1 MIDRSALHATSG
13 NRIPG
18 AARLVATAAAAA
30 VLAVGASDA
39 GAAVFTDW
47 GTPDQGTGPGAGVQT
62 VSGTLGG
69 TSLTMNVA
77 NASLGTNFG
86 VSNRDLTNA
95 SIWSQPGSASEEVVI
110 FQQDNSSNDQATTT
124 TITFVTAVS
133 DLGLYMRF
141 FRGGDYTMTALD
153 ASSNAVSYS
162 FYSGNYPSTPTVT
175 GNQFTLTGNF
185 TSGIIAFNGAVKTLS
200 FSYVNGTGL
209 PGNSDMTL
217 GILASPVP
225 GGGAAILAGA
235 FAAPLRRRRR

>member
-1 MIDRSALHATSG
+1 MIDRSAMHATSG
-13 NRIPG
+13 NRVPG
-18 AARLVATAAAAA
+18 AARLIATAAAAA

-39 GAAVFTDW
+39 RAAVFTDW
-47 GTPDQGTGPGAGVQT
+47 GTPDQGTGPGVGVQT

-69 TSLTMNVA
+69 TSLTMTVA
-77 NASLGTNFG
+77 NASLGGNFG
-86 VSNRDLTNA
+86 VTNRDLTNT

-110 FQQDNSSNDQATTT
+110 FQQDNGSSQATTT

-141 FRGGDYTMTALD
+141 FRDGAYTMTATD

-162 FYSGNYPSTPTVT
+162 FLSGNYTTTPTVS
-175 GNQFTLTGNF
+175 GNQFTLTDNF

-200 FSYVNGTGL
+200 FSYVKSGFG
-209 PGNSDMTL
+209 GNSDMTL
-217 GILASPVP
+217 GILTSPVP